1 MPATEVL
8 DLYDSTGTHICG
20 TVERGTAVPQGT
32 CLMLTAV
39 MTLRSDGTFLMTR
52 RASAKKYA
60 GRWEITGGCVQSGE
74 TAVQGAVRELFEET
88 GIRAAE
94 NELIPCGVFR
104 KGGYIHT
111 FYLLRRDV
119 SDSMLRMQSGETD
132 AFRWVTTAEYLAL
145 TEAHQT
151 IPQHTPLIAAAYG
164 RYIGIRS
171 EKDRRPL

>member
-1 MPATEVL
+1 MTEVL
-8 DLYDSTGTHICG
+8 DLYDRTGTHICG
-20 TVERGTAVPQGT
+20 TVERGTTVPEGN

-74 TAVQGAVRELFEET
+74 TPVQGAVRELFEET

-94 NELIPCGVFR
+94 SELIPCGVFR

-111 FYLLRRDV
+111 FFLLKRDV
-119 SDSMLRMQSGETD
+119 GDETLRMQSGETD
-132 AFRWVTTAEYLAL
+132 AYRWVTAAEYRKL
-145 TEAHQT
+145 TEAHLT

-164 RYIGIRS
+164 TYIGIRN
-171 EKDRRPL
+171 ENADGRPL